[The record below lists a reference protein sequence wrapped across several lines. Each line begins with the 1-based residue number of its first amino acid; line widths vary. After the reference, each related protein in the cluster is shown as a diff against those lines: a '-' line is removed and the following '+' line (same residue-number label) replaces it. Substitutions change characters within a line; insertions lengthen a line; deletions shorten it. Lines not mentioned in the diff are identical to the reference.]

1 MIGKNS
7 SYRVLQEFFDR
18 PGHRFQLRELSRAS
32 GISFPSVRGHVRSLE
47 KEGLVRKVREG
58 VYESYAGNTEDRM
71 FRLYKA
77 MDMVVRIHESG
88 LVNALER
95 GLSYPAAIVLFG
107 SCAEGTDTEGS
118 DADMFVM
125 AKEKE
130 LDPKRY
136 EKQLKRGISL
146 HFMDSEEFR
155 KARESSP
162 ELVNN
167 IANGIVLYGYLKVL

>member
-18 PGHRFQLRELSRAS
+18 PGHKFQIRELSRTS
-32 GISFPSVRGHVRSLE
+32 GISFPSVRVHVRALDR
-47 KEGLVRKVREG
+47 EGLVRKVREG
-58 VYESYAGNTEDRM
+58 VYESYVGNTEDRG

-107 SCAEGTDTEGS
+107 SCAEGTDTERS
-118 DADMFVM
+118 DADIFVL
-125 AKEKE
+125 AREKE
-130 LDPKRY
+130 LDLKRY
-136 EKQLKRGISL
+136 ERQLKRKISL
-146 HFMDSEEFR
+146 HFMD
-155 KARESSP
+155 REGLKKSGKSSP